1 MVYPDDPAGLD
12 ALVANL
18 DMATWNSWKSNLYQ
32 TEASVGFPKIEMRYK
47 KELNE
52 TLIDLGM
59 PSAFAGAD
67 FSDINPGLKIDVV
80 IHEAWLKISEEGTE
94 AAAATGVSMS
104 ETSAMMD
111 YVYLNKPFLFAIE
124 DNKSG
129 SILFMGKITDPSK
142 L

>member
-1 MVYPDDPAGLD
+1 MEHVPSEAWRTPQKIHNTKTRKFKILND
-12 ALVANL
+12 A
-18 DMATWNSWKSNLYQ
+18 
-32 TEASVGFPKIEMRYK
+32 
-47 KELNE
+47 
-52 TLIDLGM
+52 LIDLGM